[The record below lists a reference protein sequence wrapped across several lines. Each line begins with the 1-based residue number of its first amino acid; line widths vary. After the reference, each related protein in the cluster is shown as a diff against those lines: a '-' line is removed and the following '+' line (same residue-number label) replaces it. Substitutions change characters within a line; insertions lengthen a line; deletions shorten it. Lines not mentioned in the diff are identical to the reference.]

1 MYTFYFEKLEVWKD
15 SKELVKDIYKVT
27 KDFPGHEAFGLT
39 SQLRRAVI
47 SIPTNLAEGT
57 SRSTKRD
64 QANFTSIS
72 YSSLMEVLNLLILSQ
87 ELDFINKVDYDR
99 LRNQAE
105 KIANKLIALRKAQLK
120 AS

>member
-15 SKELVKDIYKVT
+15 SKELVKDIYKIT
-27 KDFPGHEAFGLT
+27 KDFPGHEVFGLT
-39 SQLRRAVI
+39 GQLRRAVI

-64 QANFTSIS
+64 QANFTSIA
-72 YSSLMEVLNLLILSQ
+72 YSSLMEALNLMIMSL
-87 ELDFINKVDYDR
+87 ELDYLNKNDYER
-99 LRNQAE
+99 LRNQVE
-105 KIANKLIALRKAQLK
+105 KIANKLIALRKVQLK